1 MLLFLIRHASAKKS
15 SVSGKDFDRC
25 LTKEGIKQAKQ
36 LGDYLANLTFPF
48 NDFNEI
54 YVSSSQRTR
63 ETAKYALDPKMDI
76 KYDDSLYLPAS
87 KQLLKF
93 INKLETGSNLLII
106 GHNEGISSLA
116 SYLTNQYIGLSTANS
131 VIIEFD
137 CNNSKEIS
145 AETGKLIDF
154 FSPI

>member
-36 LGDYLANLTFPF
+36 LGVYLANSTFSF
-48 NDFNEI
+48 DEI

-63 ETAKYALDPKMDI
+63 ETAKYALDPKMNI

-145 AETGKLIDF
+145 AETGKLLDF

>member
-15 SVSGKDFDRC
+15 SVSGNDFDRC

-36 LGDYLANLTFPF
+36 LGAYLANSTFSC
-48 NDFNEI
+48 DEI

-63 ETAKYALDPKMDI
+63 ETAKYALDPKMDV

-106 GHNEGISSLA
+106 GHNEGISSIA

-145 AETGKLIDF
+145 AETGKLLDF

>member
-1 MLLFLIRHASAKKS
+1 MLLFLIRHASAKNS
-15 SVSGKDFDRC
+15 SVSGNDFDRC

-36 LGDYLANLTFPF
+36 LGAYLAKSTFSF
-48 NDFNEI
+48 DEI

-63 ETAKYALDPKMDI
+63 ETAKYALDPKMDV
-76 KYDDSLYLPAS
+76 KYDDSLYLPNS

-93 INKLETGSNLLII
+93 INKLETGSNLLIV
-106 GHNEGISSLA
+106 GHNEGISNLA
-116 SYLTNQYIGLSTANS
+116 SYLTNQYVGLNTANS

-137 CNNSKEIS
+137 CSNSNEIS
-145 AETGKLIDF
+145 AATGKLLDF